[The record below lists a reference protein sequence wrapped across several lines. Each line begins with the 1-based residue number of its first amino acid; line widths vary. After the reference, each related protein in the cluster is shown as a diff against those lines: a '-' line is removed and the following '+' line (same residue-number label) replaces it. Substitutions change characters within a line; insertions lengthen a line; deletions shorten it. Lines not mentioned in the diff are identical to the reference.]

1 MENQEK
7 KQFKLGQIWRFTPP
21 NAPSPLDLLLEIH
34 GLKPLHYY
42 TVEYVNNKGEAKF
55 FGVDGYFTTS
65 FFELYSEVEFTEKEF
80 DLFLDTKHIHQV
92 QIAKELLSEASE
104 EQNKKPTKPTWYEKT
119 KKEVDEKWK
128 EAWANVFRNEPKNKI
143 PELIHIKIIDV
154 GNFSDGQWCFKTRQ
168 NSEPALKKQSLS
180 EEFDHY
186 KKDSEIAHKM
196 MMSVV
201 EKLQAQIEEKDAK
214 IKNLVSIIDNI
225 KEILE

>member
-55 FGVDGYFTTS
+55 FGVDGYFTNS
-65 FFELYSEVEFTEKEF
+65 FFELYSEASIEPLLNSSEWWAEKI
-80 DLFLDTKHIHQV
+80 K
-92 QIAKELLSEASE
+92 EASKNSILSDE
-104 EQNKKPTKPTWYEKT
+104 ECDSIIQKTIKQKLTQIHFIEAGIFRDRLWFFKP
-119 KKEVDEKWK
+119 
-128 EAWANVFRNEPKNKI
+128 
-143 PELIHIKIIDV
+143 H
-154 GNFSDGQWCFKTRQ
+154 Q
-168 NSEPALKKQSLS
+168 NSDPALKKQSLS